1 VDPADLS
8 ELQKETRQ
16 NIILSNE
23 TFVKCGGASVQKKI
37 VFVEG
42 DKTSSALIIMGIFF
56 IVVVIGLFYYLPQWS
71 PGSAAQSSSTLVAK
85 KCNLN
90 QNQTNSTNSRTG
102 IDSSRDLD
110 CADGPL
116 LRDRGGGSHGAAG
129 DASAPPNFSRFSD
142 LPPAMHRGNDNVQ
155 TKMHSDNSIT
165 FALGS
170 GAAAEF

>member
-1 VDPADLS
+1 MLFIKTYVCIFS
-8 ELQKETRQ
+8 ETRQ

-116 LRDRGGGSHGAAG
+116 LRGRGGGSHG
-129 DASAPPNFSRFSD
+129 DASAPPDFSRYRSK
-142 LPPAMHRGNDNVQ
+142 
-155 TKMHSDNSIT
+155 TY
-165 FALGS
+165 
-170 GAAAEF
+170 

>member
-1 VDPADLS
+1 M
-8 ELQKETRQ
+8 E
-16 NIILSNE
+16 
-23 TFVKCGGASVQKKI
+23 CGGAGGVQKKI

-116 LRDRGGGSHGAAG
+116 LRDRGGGIRGAAENG
-129 DASAPPNFSRFSD
+129 STPPDFSRYRCETYQ
-142 LPPAMHRGNDNVQ
+142 HG
-155 TKMHSDNSIT
+155 
-165 FALGS
+165 
-170 GAAAEF
+170 

>member
-1 VDPADLS
+1 M
-8 ELQKETRQ
+8 
-16 NIILSNE
+16 
-23 TFVKCGGASVQKKI
+23 QKKI

-71 PGSAAQSSSTLVAK
+71 PGSAQQSSSTLVAK

-90 QNQTNSTNSRTG
+90 QNQTDSANSRTG

-116 LRDRGGGSHGAAG
+116 LRDRGGGSHGAAE
-129 DASAPPNFSRFSD
+129 DASAPSNFSRYRLSKLF
-142 LPPAMHRGNDNVQ
+142 LH
-155 TKMHSDNSIT
+155 
-165 FALGS
+165 
-170 GAAAEF
+170 